1 MTTHD
6 PRTEPAE
13 PQQES
18 NKPGD
23 ADEPLDSVEEA
34 DIESFPASDP
44 PAWRTG
50 ASDADEEDEDL
61 VVEDDPDTRSGSDEI
76 D

>member
-1 MTTHD
+1 MTAAREKKKVD
-6 PRTEPAE
+6 P
-13 PQQES
+13 
-18 NKPGD
+18 
-23 ADEPLDSVEEA
+23 VEEA

-44 PAWRTG
+44 PSWTTA

-61 VVEDDPDTRSGSDEI
+61 VVQDEPDTRSGADEL

>member
-1 MTTHD
+1 MTAAQDKKID
-6 PRTEPAE
+6 P
-13 PQQES
+13 
-18 NKPGD
+18 
-23 ADEPLDSVEEA
+23 VEEA

-44 PAWRTG
+44 PAWTTG

-61 VVEDDPDTRSGSDEI
+61 VATDEPDARSGSDEI

>member
-1 MTTHD
+1 MT
-6 PRTEPAE
+6 R
-13 PQQES
+13 
-18 NKPGD
+18 NKKFD
-23 ADEPLDSVEEA
+23 AVEEA

-44 PAWRTG
+44 PAWTTG

-61 VVEDDPDTRSGSDEI
+61 VASDDPDTRSGSDEI